1 MRFERLVGLLVVVVL
16 VLAACNRDKD
26 EVSDTSVAP
35 TAGSVTTGSTALV
48 EGENTGTAAATDET
62 PTTVVT
68 TPSGEAGSTTTTA
81 PTGAEVSGLPNYEVV
96 HRLIEDGRET
106 LVIVVEPGSYS
117 NVELENLVY
126 DIVERFS
133 PSAAIVVDDLAVA
146 DLALEEERTDEQQA
160 SLDAHTFLT
169 VDNGVEVTFYG
180 PYADFPGM
188 TIGS

>member
-1 MRFERLVGLLVVVVL
+1 MG
-16 VLAACNRDKD
+16 
-26 EVSDTSVAP
+26 
-35 TAGSVTTGSTALV
+35 G
-48 EGENTGTAAATDET
+48 NTGTAAATDET

-81 PTGAEVSGLPNYEVV
+81 PTGAEESGLPNYEVV

-169 VDNGVEVTFYG
+169 VENGVEVTFYG
-180 PYADFPGM
+180 PYADFPRM